1 MIEQELL
8 CLTEINTIM
17 KGKLFL
23 LLGIGFVPLALT
35 GQTYLYNKGTM
46 SVVTTNNQ
54 NTALYI
60 GGDLRS
66 EASPTK
72 GTGSILLTK
81 AKIVLTGNLYNYG
94 ELDGTG
100 TTQGHVF
107 NVNDYTGYGTAA
119 NRSSLHFKGTS
130 HQNVWQ
136 ASAAGGVDFN
146 KMNFKLKSNSV
157 IYFPDIVIE
166 NDKHVTINPEVG
178 ASAYNITPVKGRLI
192 LDSRKL
198 ASSDVLPGT
207 GTTIHSTDNSSVL
220 AHLLV
225 KGQQTSLDFG
235 NAEVSKLALDAYPGV
250 QVNLA
255 LNDLPTS
262 ESQRYHGDPIVGM
275 GSPFKKIRADYF
287 MWNFLFLPSGNNI
300 FNEDGN
306 TTTDPTTVLDA
317 GRGFV
322 VGIDLRGQN
331 GNVYKDIHPFYSNN
345 HNGYTLNFSERA
357 TDGYE
362 FNRFAYGNKNHNNLY
377 QVAATYTTTADKPVN
392 DPADAFPGVNVKP
405 SGSDAYTAELLNSA
419 NVSRTL
425 VKGFNYLSNPFTCP
439 LDLNDLIYTT
449 TGGDWGVQPG
459 YSTGNGVINGEIANR
474 VWIMDPASVASGTY
488 DVWSGGQVNNP
499 GNKWVVAHYKYR
511 LIASLASTVPDPY
524 DNGEGILTGAT
535 STSTLIAP
543 MQMFVVYANQ
553 LAVTNNKSIVIPASQ
568 RKVDGNSLF
577 LRSEETRKYEPD
589 DFLFQVEDL
598 DKGTIDRAA
607 VVLRTFSEINKA
619 GYQDIKKL
627 ITDVSSNEDGKTK
640 AVTTEGSTPKTSSMS
655 SLYTQD
661 SDGNALEARFLS
673 LDLNSSTTSTTL
685 YLKPSL
691 TEHQITIRSFRNYT
705 KDRISEIWLD
715 DSKTGKKTKL
725 SEGAT
730 YTTTSSPKDNADRF
744 TLRFI
749 YPAGGIGDEGIVN
762 PDDTSI
768 TAHYTNNTLTVS
780 GFNDS
785 DYGSLVSVY
794 DIQGRLLKQQ
804 KVDDTTVKFYD
815 GFAVGAYI
823 VKVTGNRSYATK
835 FLAR

>member
-1 MIEQELL
+1 
-8 CLTEINTIM
+8 M

-198 ASSDVLPGT
+198 NLAGGDKLPG
-207 GTTIHSTDNSSVL
+207 GSTIHNDNSSSVL

-225 KGQQTSLDFG
+225 RGTHSQEFATSEGQ
-235 NAEVSKLALDAYPGV
+235 ARALDGYPGV

-255 LNDLPTS
+255 LNELPTS
-262 ESQRYHGDPIVGM
+262 ENQRYHGDPIVGM

-331 GNVYKDIHPFYSNN
+331 GAVYNDIHPFYRDPA
-345 HNGYTLNFSERA
+345 NGYALNFA
-357 TDGYE
+357 TRSKNGYK
-362 FNRFAYGNKNHNNLY
+362 FNRFAYGNNRNNLY
-377 QVAATYTTTADKPVN
+377 QVKQAYTTSNAVDKPSNN
-392 DPADAFPGVNVKP
+392 DGVNVKP
-405 SGSDAYTAELLNSA
+405 SDPSNDAYIAEVLNSG

-439 LDLNDLIYTT
+439 LDVSRLVFINTAATPSEDSEWKVAPGFTPATGSATT
-449 TGGDWGVQPG
+449 PV
-459 YSTGNGVINGEIANR
+459 GEIANR
-474 VWIMDPASVASGTY
+474 VWVMDPASVASGTY

-511 LIASLASTVPDPY
+511 LISHIGATGVADYDDGSGDVPD
-524 DNGEGILTGAT
+524 GAN
-535 STSTLIAP
+535 SKALIAP
-543 MQMFVVYANQ
+543 MQMFVVYANTGG
-553 LAVTNNKSIVIPASQ
+553 VGKNIVIPASQ
-568 RKVDGNSLF
+568 RKIDDNALF
-577 LRSEETRKYEPD
+577 LRSEGVKKYESD
-589 DFLFQVEDL
+589 DFLLQVEDL
-598 DKGTIDRAA
+598 DKGTMDRAA
-607 VVLRTFSEINKA
+607 VVLRTFSEINKS
-619 GYQDIKKL
+619 GYQNIAKL
-627 ITDVSSNEDGKTK
+627 TTDVSSNEDGKTR
-640 AVTTEGSTPKTSSMS
+640 AVTSEGTTPKTSGMS

-661 SDGNALEARFLS
+661 SDGNALETRFLS
-673 LDLNSSTTSTTL
+673 IDLNSSTTSTTL

-715 DSKTGKKTKL
+715 DNKTGKKTKL

-768 TAHYTNNTLTVS
+768 TAHYANNTLTVS

-804 KVDDTTVKFYD
+804 KVDGTTVKFND

>member
-1 MIEQELL
+1 
-8 CLTEINTIM
+8 M

-23 LLGIGFVPLALT
+23 LLGIGLVPLALT

-94 ELDGTG
+94 EPDGTG

-130 HQNVWQ
+130 PQNVWQ
-136 ASAAGGVDFN
+136 ASSAGGVDFN

-178 ASAYNITPVKGRLI
+178 ASVYNITPVKGRLI

-198 ASSDVLPGT
+198 NLAGGDKLPG
-207 GTTIHSTDNSSVL
+207 GSTIHNDNSSSVL

-225 KGQQTSLDFG
+225 RGIHSQEFATSEGQ
-235 NAEVSKLALDAYPGV
+235 ARALDGYPGV

-255 LNDLPTS
+255 LNELPTN
-262 ESQRYHGDPIVGM
+262 ENQRFFGDPIVGM

-322 VGIDLRGQN
+322 IGIDLRGQN
-331 GNVYKDIHPFYSNN
+331 GAVYNDIHPFYRDPA
-345 HNGYTLNFSERA
+345 NGYTLNFATRA
-357 TDGYE
+357 KNGYK
-362 FNRFAYGNKNHNNLY
+362 FNRFAYGNNHNNLY
-377 QVAATYTTTADKPVN
+377 QVKQAYTTSNAVDKPSNN
-392 DPADAFPGVNVKP
+392 DGVNVKP
-405 SGSDAYTAELLNSA
+405 SDPGNDAYTAEVLNSGD
-419 NVSRTL
+419 VSRTL

-439 LDLNDLIYTT
+439 LDVSQLVYTYN
-449 TGGDWGVQPG
+449 GGAAGSWGVIPG
-459 YSTGNGVINGEIANR
+459 FTPSGTVTPVGEIANR
-474 VWIMDPASVASGTY
+474 VWVMDPSSRASGTY
-488 DVWSGGQVNNP
+488 NIWWGGTRDNP
-499 GNKWVVAHYKYR
+499 GNKWVVAQYKYR
-511 LIASLASTVPDPY
+511 LISH
-524 DNGEGILTGAT
+524 IGAT
-535 STSTLIAP
+535 NVTDYDDGSGVMPNELTNPKALIAP
-543 MQMFVVYANQ
+543 MQMFVIYAN
-553 LAVTNNKSIVIPASQ
+553 TSKNIIIPANQ
-568 RKVDGNSLF
+568 RKIDDDALF
-577 LRSEETRKYEPD
+577 LRSEKSTKYEPE
-589 DFLFQVEDL
+589 DFLFQVEDI
-598 DKGTIDRAA
+598 DGGTTDRAA
-607 VVLRTFSEINKA
+607 VVLRTFSEINKT

-627 ITDVSSNEDGKTK
+627 TTDVSSNEDGKTK
-640 AVTTEGSTPKTSSMS
+640 TVMSEGTTPETSGAS

-691 TEHQITIRSFRNYT
+691 TEHQIMIRSFRNYT

-730 YTTTSSPKDNADRF
+730 YTTTSSPTDNTDRF

-762 PDDTSI
+762 PDDTNI
-768 TAHYTNNTLTVS
+768 TAHYANNTLTVS

-804 KVDDTTVKFYD
+804 KVDGTTVKFND